1 MSTNQSSASSSPPP
15 VMADP
20 LAELASLRAQVAQL
34 NAFASAAT
42 QQAAQTNAAP
52 PRIDLPK
59 IRQPSTFA
67 GAMGFTVDDWI
78 GEMEQQFAYY
88 GTKFATDAVKIQYA
102 VAFFAGPAMHWWD
115 HETDRV
121 GLDWAG
127 FVRRLHGRFR
137 PVQAAMLAR
146 QRLGKLSQR
155 NGQSVNQF
163 TSLFQTTMTPIV
175 DMGDADQVHHYVNG
189 LIPYIAGKV
198 WERHPITLKE
208 AIDYAVSVEAMGQY
222 GRAAIGGGRSAY
234 SSSSHAPMDTSL
246 HNIEQQVFDGEHYG
260 SEAPTQVSKAP
271 TTGSDSVQS
280 AILAKMEMMESR
292 LNAMFTK
299 QGNSYGN
306 RDRRPPAGANTPVS
320 GLKPGEIEK
329 LRSEGRCFRC
339 KEKGHM
345 KFDCPKRPKNE

>member
-1 MSTNQSSASSSPPP
+1 MP
-15 VMADP
+15 DP
-20 LAELASLRAQVAQL
+20 IAELASLRAQVAQL
-34 NAFASAAT
+34 NAFAAQQQQQQQQQQQNVAA
-42 QQAAQTNAAP
+42 AGP

-67 GAMGFTVDDWI
+67 GAMGFVVDDWI

-88 GTKFATDAVKIQYA
+88 GAKFPNDTTKISYA
-102 VAFFAGPAMHWWD
+102 VAFFSGPAMHWWD
-115 HETDRV
+115 HETDRA

-146 QRLGKLSQR
+146 QRIGKLSQR
-155 NGQSVNQF
+155 NGQSVNQY

-189 LIPYIAGKV
+189 LIPYVAGKV
-198 WERHPITLKE
+198 WERHPTNLKE
-208 AIDYAVSVEAMGQY
+208 AIDFAVSVEAMGQY
-222 GRAAIGGGRSAY
+222 GRAAMGGSSHGRSTF
-234 SSSSHAPMDTSL
+234 SSSGNAPMDTSL
-246 HNIEQQVFDGEHYG
+246 HHIEQQMFDGDHYG
-260 SEAPTQVSKAP
+260 PEATTSAGNAP

-292 LNAMFTK
+292 LNAMFAK
-299 QGNSYGN
+299 GNNYGN
-306 RDRRPPAGANTPVS
+306 RDRRPQSGTNTQVS
-320 GLKPGEIEK
+320 GLKPGEVEK

-339 KEKGHM
+339 KQKGHM
-345 KFDCPKRPKNE
+345 KFECPQRPKNE